1 MKIMFI
7 FFCCLTAPEYM
18 LCFIGF
24 FVLSAIYA
32 PRHYDY
38 DNEDDNV
45 DDNEDDVV
53 AWPGQGG
60 GWRKR
65 STKITTSCQLPN

>member
-1 MKIMFI
+1 MHW
-7 FFCCLTAPEYM
+7 
-18 LCFIGF
+18 
-24 FVLSAIYA
+24 LSV
-32 PRHYDY
+32 D

-60 GWRKR
+60 WRKR
-65 STKITTSCQLPN
+65 STMITTSCQLPN

>member
-7 FFCCLTAPEYM
+7 FFCCLSAPEYM
-18 LCFIGF
+18 SCFIGF

-45 DDNEDDVV
+45 DDNEDDNVDDNEDDVV
-53 AWPGQGG
+53 AWPGGTLLQ
-60 GWRKR
+60 KVL
-65 STKITTSCQLPN
+65 KE

>member
-1 MKIMFI
+1 MHW
-7 FFCCLTAPEYM
+7 
-18 LCFIGF
+18 
-24 FVLSAIYA
+24 LSDDDIE
-32 PRHYDY
+32 D
-38 DNEDDNV
+38 DNDDDNAGDDGDDNIDDTVDDNDDDNV
-45 DDNEDDVV
+45 DDDENDVV

>member
-7 FFCCLTAPEYM
+7 FFCCLSAPEYM
-18 LCFIGF
+18 SCFIGF

-53 AWPGQGG
+53 AWPGGDGG
-60 GWRKR
+60 KDQPR
-65 STKITTSCQLPN
+65 